1 MMFRAK
7 TAILASSPPALA
19 GRSLC
24 LGVLMCAL
32 SFATA
37 EAQANASPTG
47 SANSGQALRA
57 QTTEDTYKLDVGDK
71 LRVIVFGETDLGGEF
86 QVDDSGFIRLPLI
99 GQIRAAGLGLHDFE
113 NSVTSALE
121 EGYLKNPKV
130 SIEVINY
137 RPFYILGQVNKPGE
151 YPFVNG
157 MSVLN
162 AVALAGGYTYRA
174 SESNIYVRRKGT
186 DKEQQMPAD
195 QTTKVFPGDIV
206 RIPERFF

>member
-1 MMFRAK
+1 MRFRAK
-7 TAILASSPPALA
+7 TENQTSILPGLA
-19 GRSLC
+19 WRTLC
-24 LGVLMCAL
+24 LGALMWV
-32 SFATA
+32 SSDVTA
-37 EAQANASPTG
+37 DAQANAATAG
-47 SANSGQALRA
+47 TANSHGVRA
-57 QTTEDTYKLDVGDK
+57 QTVEDTYKLDVGDK
-71 LRVIVFGETDLGGEF
+71 LRVIVFGEADLGGEF

-113 NSVTSALE
+113 SSVKSALE
-121 EGYLKNPKV
+121 EGYLKNAKV
-130 SIEVINY
+130 SIEVVNY

-174 SESNIYVRRKGT
+174 SESNIYVRRKGAA
-186 DKEQQMPAD
+186 KEQQLPAD
-195 QTTKVFPGDIV
+195 QTTMVFPGDIV

>member
-1 MMFRAK
+1 MTLQAK
-7 TAILASSPPALA
+7 MRDYSQRASSLVTRRFCVGALI
-19 GRSLC
+19 
-24 LGVLMCAL
+24 CAL
-32 SFATA
+32 SFAGA
-37 EAQANASPTG
+37 SAQEISPG
-47 SANSGQALRA
+47 PAPSGPARVQAPD
-57 QTTEDTYKLDVGDK
+57 DTYKLDVGDK
-71 LRVIVFGETDLGGEF
+71 LRVIVFGETDLGGEY
-86 QVDDSGFIRLPLI
+86 QVDDGGFIRLPLI

-113 NSVTSALE
+113 SSVKSALE
-121 EGYLKNPKV
+121 EGYLKDAKV
-130 SIEVINY
+130 SIEVVNY

-174 SESNIYVRRKGT
+174 NESNIYVRRKGR
-186 DKEQQMPAD
+186 DKEQQLPAN